1 MPVINDLEIYRD
13 AGLKAARAMNNNQG
27 EEFKF
32 HYDHLR
38 RMLALEMVTDRQLAR
53 AAYDEAYNATRHHF
67 IAR

>member
-1 MPVINDLEIYRD
+1 MLNDLEIYRD
-13 AGLKAARAMNNNQG
+13 AGFKAARAMNRNQG

-38 RMLALEMVTDRQLAR
+38 RMLALETVADRQIAR
-53 AAYDEAYNATRHHF
+53 AAYDEAYSATRHRF